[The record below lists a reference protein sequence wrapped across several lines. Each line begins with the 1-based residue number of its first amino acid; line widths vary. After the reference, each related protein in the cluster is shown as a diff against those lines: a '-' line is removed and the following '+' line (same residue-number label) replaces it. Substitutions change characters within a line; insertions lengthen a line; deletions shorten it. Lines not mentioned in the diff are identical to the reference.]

1 MPQSV
6 KQFNGF
12 LNTDDSNEVIA
23 SPHHKMA
30 RNVRF
35 RGNGN
40 QLRLENIVG
49 NTEIAFSKPT
59 GTNECIGAYY
69 DGLRQRIYFANY
81 NSNGNHGWYYYNI
94 NTNTVTPLLV
104 CGVNSTG
111 DILEFD
117 LDHFIASINILYTTE
132 AEGDILHWVQRNSEA
147 KRLNIKEAE
156 DNIYGANWL
165 AKYLTVIKAPPV
177 MPPKVVYE
185 NDTTVKINNLRNS
198 LFQFAYRFVY
208 SNNEKSVWS
217 TRSIVPL
224 PNQPSLQ
231 FTEDTFTNNS
241 RIGVIMSSGD
251 ASVNKIELAFRQ
263 TKNGA
268 TSDWFLVDSF
278 DKTTLGISDDD
289 VYSFRFYNDGIYLPI
304 DTDEIGQ
311 LQDYVPRDPK
321 AQELLNGNV
330 LTLGGGIE
338 SFDYQNPTITVN
350 TATDTSNFFYDYNGL
365 LFFGVASGIDS
376 GVTATQLKIY
386 VLGTGTNTAGT
397 VTTLNN
403 AAAYFVLNAVNSA
416 GTQIGI
422 EYTNTSD
429 TVTVASL
436 LAAISAALV
445 TNGWSSSSISGNVLT
460 ISYVGGFT
468 LQSSGTKL
476 YLNSVN
482 NGTTSFAFPF
492 EAADQV
498 GIQYFDE
505 YGRTAGTF
513 TNADATFNTPQ
524 SATLNFSQPKVSIL
538 HRPPITA
545 KYYQLV
551 RIDNSTYQKRLTW
564 ISNGAYSIEIV
575 EPPSRRYAYLGI
587 SNISEYNAS
596 IEATQGVVGY
606 SFAQGDRVRLTR
618 RYNASGTA
626 INLTKI
632 VDYEILGTEI
642 NPRIDGVTKVG
653 SFVKIYYP
661 TADIDANLKFDGS
674 DDFLHYEM
682 LLYSYKEH
690 SVGNQNIF
698 FEFGK
703 CFGIGNA
710 GTINAY
716 HMGLDQT
723 QSSNL
728 VTPAIVSITNG
739 DLFFRQRTVPYN
751 DNFSFAAGGQIQ
763 DIDEALSII
772 VPATPVINNASYKM
786 QTEITYSVS
795 INDPSAYPKFAD
807 NDQFFKNNLS
817 TEIQKVK
824 FAGDFTVYQA
834 ADGLTTFSVYAIICT
849 NISPYAPKY
858 KVSLLDKEINSIY
871 PQTTTAFSMSRT
883 IEVPPNGKVWIAVA
897 TDNGQIGETFTV
909 NQFDLKVT
917 VFRAKT
923 INIIESSFSDV
934 YKLETNSNGRES
946 VCDINSKQLE
956 NPVLVRWS
964 LPYVAN
970 TNINQ
975 SNTFRFTNFDEI
987 DRKKGSIQRF
997 KYRDRKLIVFQNLA
1011 VGRYGVYSKY
1021 IRNNSGQTELVVT
1034 DQILTTNNIQ
1044 YYQGESG
1051 VGDEYTAVCSSEDA
1065 DYFVYPLT
1073 GAVIRLSNDGMTNLS
1088 DTYKGQFYLS
1098 NLINKYNR
1106 DYLRNNGSK
1115 SKVMMYFDNYEEQA
1129 HVILQGGSIGADVI
1143 LPYCFSFNETRNS
1156 FCSFYDYLNPD
1167 FMICAENT
1175 TYSWKAGKMYVH
1187 NNEAA
1192 YTNFFGTQYYPS
1204 IELVFNE
1211 QESIKK
1217 NFNAVAYQ
1225 SNQIWQSATS
1235 GDIYTSYVNPQT
1247 NLLQIS
1253 QLKSVD
1259 YENDENKKVAAFLRD
1274 VNSKS
1279 NAQSALIDGDYLQGF
1294 YIVAKFSYLGASF
1307 AWMYLP
1313 YVTWKLNNRNF

>member
-1 MPQSV
+1 MPQSI

-12 LNTDDSNEVIA
+12 LNTDDSLEVIP

-35 RGNGN
+35 RGNGTN
-40 QLRLENIVG
+40 LRVENIVG
-49 NTEIAFSKPT
+49 TTEITYTKPS
-59 GTNECIGAYY
+59 GTNQCIGSYY
-69 DGLRQRIYFANY
+69 DGLRQRIYFFNY
-81 NSNGNHGWYYYNI
+81 NSNGNHGIYYYNI

-104 CGVNSTG
+104 CGTNSTG
-111 DILEFD
+111 DILGFD

-132 AEGDILHWVQRNSEA
+132 GEGDVLHWVQRNSEA

-185 NDTTVKINNLRNS
+185 NDTNVKINNLRNS
-198 LFQFAYRFVY
+198 LFQFSYRFVY

-217 TRSIVPL
+217 SRSIVPL
-224 PNQPSLQ
+224 PNQSNLNL
-231 FTEDTFTNNS
+231 TADTFTNNS
-241 RIGVIMSSGD
+241 RIGIIMSSGD

-278 DKTTLGISDDD
+278 DKTTLSISDND

-311 LQDYVPRDPK
+311 LQDYIPREPK

-330 LTLGGGIE
+330 LALGGGIE
-338 SFDYQNPTITVN
+338 GFDYLNPTLTVN

-365 LFFGVASGIDS
+365 LFLCVASGLDS

-386 VLGTGTNTAGT
+386 VLGTGTNTSGT

-403 AAAYFVLNAVNSA
+403 AAAYFAINAVNAA

-422 EYTNTSD
+422 TYTNTTD

-482 NGTTSFAFPF
+482 NNTTSFAMPF
-492 EAADQV
+492 EAAAQV
-498 GIQYFDE
+498 GIQYFDA

-513 TNADATFNTPQ
+513 TNANAIFNTPQ
-524 SATLNFSQPKVSIL
+524 SNTLNYSQPKVTIA
-538 HRPPITA
+538 HRPPLTA
-545 KYYQLV
+545 AYYQLV
-551 RIDNSTYQKRLTW
+551 RINNSTYQKRLTW
-564 ISNGAYSIEIV
+564 ISQAAYATGLVASPSI
-575 EPPSRRYAYLGI
+575 RYAFLGI
-587 SNISEYNAS
+587 SNISDYNTS

-606 SFAQGDRVRLTR
+606 SFAQGDRVRISK
-618 RYNASGTA
+618 RYDVTGAVT
-626 INLTKI
+626 NLTI
-632 VDYEILGTEI
+632 VDYEILGVEV
-642 NPRIDGVTKVG
+642 NPIIDSVVKEG
-653 SFVKIYYP
+653 SFLKIAYP
-661 TADIDANLKFDGS
+661 TNDISADFKFDGS
-674 DDFLHYEM
+674 VDFLHYEM
-682 LLYSYKEH
+682 LIYSYKEH

-698 FEFGK
+698 FEFGR

-710 GTINAY
+710 GTSNAY

-723 QSSNL
+723 QTADL

-739 DLFFRQRTVPYN
+739 DLFFRKRNVIYGENYVFQSN
-751 DNFSFAAGGQIQ
+751 NSQQ
-763 DIDEALSII
+763 DIDSTLSIY
-772 VPATPVINNASYKM
+772 VETAVDNASYKIQSLPETPSNSTNPAIYPTWADDAFFYNKGATFDKSKIVRM
-786 QTEITYSVS
+786 KFDLSVTNGDTTPATFGFGYVICSALVPFSPKYYTPVTAQTITILPQETKIVPIDITISVPPTGKLFPILLSNTNS
-795 INDPSAYPKFAD
+795 IGDT
-807 NDQFFKNNLS
+807 FFKN
-817 TEIQKVK
+817 
-824 FAGDFTVYQA
+824 
-834 ADGLTTFSVYAIICT
+834 TT
-849 NISPYAPKY
+849 N
-858 KVSLLDKEINSIY
+858 
-871 PQTTTAFSMSRT
+871 M
-883 IEVPPNGKVWIAVA
+883 
-897 TDNGQIGETFTV
+897 
-909 NQFDLKVT
+909 QFDVLNSSN
-917 VFRAKT
+917 

-946 VCDINSKQLE
+946 ISDINSKQLK

-970 TNINQ
+970 TNVNQ

-1034 DQILTTNNIQ
+1034 DQILTQNNIQ

-1051 VGDEYTAVCSSEDA
+1051 IGDEYTALCSSEDA
-1065 DYFVYPLT
+1065 DYFVYPIT
-1073 GAVIRLSNDGMTNLS
+1073 GALIRLAGDGMTNLS

-1106 DYLRNNGSK
+1106 DYLRADSSK

-1129 HVILQGGSIGADVI
+1129 HTILQGGAIGADVI

-1156 FCSFYDYLNPD
+1156 FTSFYDYLNPD
-1167 FMICAENT
+1167 NMICAENT
-1175 TYSWKAGKMYVH
+1175 TYSWKDGKMYVH
-1187 NNEAA
+1187 NNEVD
-1192 YTNFFGTQYYPS
+1192 YTKFWGTQYYPS
-1204 IELVFNE
+1204 IEFVFNE
-1211 QESIKK
+1211 QEAVKK
-1217 NFNAVAYQ
+1217 NFNAIAYQ
-1225 SNQIWQSATS
+1225 SNQIWQSATT

-1247 NLLQIS
+1247 NLLQAS

-1259 YENDENKKVAAFLRD
+1259 YDVDENKRIAAFLRD
-1274 VNSKS
+1274 ANSES
-1279 NAQSALIDGDYLQGF
+1279 VASSALINGDYLMGF
-1294 YIVAKFSYLGASF
+1294 YIVVKFSYLGASF

-1313 YVTWKLNNRNF
+1313 YVTWKLNNRQV